1 MKSVTTT
8 KFRKAFDKLP
18 EEIQQRAR
26 NSYNVWKQDPYHT
39 SLHFKQVHQHQPIFS
54 VRVGL
59 SYRAL
64 GVKEGDT
71 IIWFWIGSHEEY
83 NKLIREI

>member
-1 MKSVTTT
+1 MKSVTTNR
-8 KFRKAFDKLP
+8 FRKSFAKLP
-18 EEIQQRAR
+18 KDVQRRAR
-26 NSYNVWKQDPYHT
+26 EAYQLWKVNPRHAG
-39 SLHFKQVHQHQPIFS
+39 LHFKKIEEQPAVYS

-64 GVKEGDT
+64 GVKEEDT

-83 NKLIREI
+83 NKLISQI

>member
-8 KFRKAFDKLP
+8 KFRKAFDNLP

-26 NSYNVWKQDPYHT
+26 NIYNVWKQDPYHT
-39 SLHFKQVHQHQPIFS
+39 SLHFKKVHQHQPIFS

-71 IIWFWIGSHEEY
+71 MIWFWIGSHEEY
-83 NKLIREI
+83 NKLLREI

>member
-1 MKSVTTT
+1 MKSVTTNRFRSLLPN
-8 KFRKAFDKLP
+8 FRKMFNVAQEKLTSYGKLILVMP
-18 EEIQQRAR
+18 ACILKEIEE
-26 NSYNVWKQDPYHT
+26 
-39 SLHFKQVHQHQPIFS
+39 QPAVYS

-64 GVKEGDT
+64 GVKEEDT

-83 NKLIREI
+83 NKLISQI